1 MLQKNENYWNKD
13 NVQLDY
19 IVARML
25 DEQMAPVG
33 MAFGDIVLT
42 EGAVSQPENQTDTA
56 GNTVEVPQLADTISA
71 AETASNR
78 TVSLVINANTGNA
91 YLQDAEVRAGAFPGA
106 GPHRRRRSCRRP
118 AAAFGQRNGRGYP
131 LCFG

>member
-42 EGAVSQPENQTDTA
+42 EGRCFPA
-56 GNTVEVPQLADTISA
+56 GEPD
-71 AETASNR
+71 R
-78 TVSLVINANTGNA
+78 
-91 YLQDAEVRAGAFPGA
+91 
-106 GPHRRRRSCRRP
+106 HR
-118 AAAFGQRNGRGYP
+118 GQHR
-131 LCFG
+131 